1 MLGERRRSEKNM
13 WGDVVDPVVGQSH
26 KTIASSSHRH
36 PECHPRMTTF
46 FGGSA
51 NMCGL
56 RYDPLLPHG
65 ALARL
70 KQVTIM
76 QSSVKP
82 MPSDPTSA
90 PEPESKAA

>member
-1 MLGERRRSEKNM
+1 
-13 WGDVVDPVVGQSH
+13 
-26 KTIASSSHRH
+26 
-36 PECHPRMTTF
+36 MTTF